1 MFSQKQYV
9 SDQAFPLPG
18 SDEEKKLFHQL
29 QQSFTVQF
37 ENIFSDR
44 LAKKTIVIIPSL
56 TLDQEILLKLRGHI
70 YYEERLLCLLM
81 LLQMPQ
87 TNIIYISS
95 LPIDPVIV
103 DYYIHLLPDHSA
115 DDARKRL
122 HLLSCYDTSVRSLT
136 EKILDR
142 PRLIHRIKELIHDT
156 SATHMTCFNV
166 TGFERSLAVR
176 LGIPVYGCDPDLLH
190 FGTKSGCRSLF
201 KQCGIHIP
209 PGYEHLKTEDDLYQA
224 LTLLKRGN
232 PQLKKAVIKLED
244 GFSGDGNAVYTYP
257 EIFDDE
263 DDIEKHIRV
272 SFHAMLKVIARDSNA
287 LQFIKKFEKMG
298 GIVEEFMEGL
308 HKTSPSVQC
317 RIDPLG
323 ESEIIST
330 HDQLLGGEDEQVFLG
345 AHFPANE
352 EYCYEIALITK
363 RVADAL
369 CEQGALGRF
378 SLDFI
383 SVKEE
388 NEWKHYALE
397 INLRKGGTT
406 HPFLLLQLLTDGVY
420 HADTGA
426 FITAGGDRKFYF
438 ASDNVES
445 NALKGLT
452 PLDLMEIVQHRQLLY
467 DSIKQEGI
475 MFHLMGALS
484 EFGKLGILCIGN
496 TRERAGEFFEKMVKV
511 LNEECAV

>member
-1 MFSQKQYV
+1 
-9 SDQAFPLPG
+9 
-18 SDEEKKLFHQL
+18 
-29 QQSFTVQF
+29 
-37 ENIFSDR
+37 
-44 LAKKTIVIIPSL
+44 
-56 TLDQEILLKLRGHI
+56 
-70 YYEERLLCLLM
+70 
-81 LLQMPQ
+81 
-87 TNIIYISS
+87 
-95 LPIDPVIV
+95 
-103 DYYIHLLPDHSA
+103 
-115 DDARKRL
+115 
-122 HLLSCYDTSVRSLT
+122 
-136 EKILDR
+136 
-142 PRLIHRIKELIHDT
+142 
-156 SATHMTCFNV
+156 
-166 TGFERSLAVR
+166 
-176 LGIPVYGCDPDLLH
+176 
-190 FGTKSGCRSLF
+190 
-201 KQCGIHIP
+201 
-209 PGYEHLKTEDDLYQA
+209 
-224 LTLLKRGN
+224 
-232 PQLKKAVIKLED
+232 
-244 GFSGDGNAVYTYP
+244 
-257 EIFDDE
+257 
-263 DDIEKHIRV
+263 
-272 SFHAMLKVIARDSNA
+272 
-287 LQFIKKFEKMG
+287 MG

-352 EYCYEIALITK
+352 EYCHEIALIAK

-369 CEQGALGRF
+369 SEQGALGRF

-445 NALKGLT
+445 NALKGLA
-452 PLDLMEIVQHRQLLY
+452 PLDLMEIVQHRELLY
-467 DSIKQEGI
+467 DNIKQEGI

-484 EFGKLGILCIGN
+484 EYGKLGIKSI
-496 TRERAGEFFEKMVKV
+496 E
-511 LNEECAV
+511 